1 MNNYNRFINSKF
13 VLPVLVFTL
22 IFTSCKK
29 EPGPGGR
36 ATIKGKVYAEYWDKY
51 FVSKQDSSYAPN
63 VDVYIIYGNE
73 ATFGDNQK
81 AAYDGTYE
89 FKYLQ
94 KGSYKIYAYSRD
106 SSGVATGQLNTYAPN
121 IAIVKTV
128 EITERKQIV
137 EVDDIKILK

>member
-51 FVSKQDSSYAPN
+51 FVTCN
-63 VDVYIIYGNE
+63 
-73 ATFGDNQK
+73 
-81 AAYDGTYE
+81 YE
-89 FKYLQ
+89 LCKRA
-94 KGSYKIYAYSRD
+94 GCCI
-106 SSGVATGQLNTYAPN
+106 
-121 IAIVKTV
+121 
-128 EITERKQIV
+128 RKN
-137 EVDDIKILK
+137 